1 MVIYIIGLS
10 GSGKTYLAKRILK
23 DLGNLRKIH
32 IDGDE
37 VRKYLTY
44 NLGYSYKDRRKNS
57 IFTSDLCKFLEEQNF
72 IVVCSTLSNYRDHQK
87 ENRKK
92 YKNYLQIYIESELKN
107 LSKRNK
113 KNIYSKKNVVG
124 KDIKF
129 VKPVKND
136 FIIKNN
142 FKPFQNNLINKIISK
157 IKDAKNIKKNNRKI

>member
-57 IFTSDLCKFLEEQNF
+57 IFTSDLCKFLEEQSLLYS
-72 IVVCSTLSNYRDHQK
+72 IKLQRSSKRKQK
-87 ENRKK
+87 E
-92 YKNYLQIYIESELKN
+92 I
-107 LSKRNK
+107 
-113 KNIYSKKNVVG
+113 
-124 KDIKF
+124 
-129 VKPVKND
+129 
-136 FIIKNN
+136 
-142 FKPFQNNLINKIISK
+142 
-157 IKDAKNIKKNNRKI
+157 